1 MLAAA
6 SRRWRCHVRS
16 AREEAE
22 DAGEDA
28 CADDVAF
35 TDDLSLSLSGEKR
48 RRRAGGVGEEE
59 ESRKKKD
66 RERERERRSRVARK
80 IIATAGPLDDGRSIC
95 TYPPSAATTATY
107 MALSIETHLGKKR
120 ELDRSLAAHYH
131 CVCVHI
137 NSTACKIGEPSFRL
151 FVVQVKRHICK

>member
-35 TDDLSLSLSGEKR
+35 TDDLSLSLSLSGEKR

-66 RERERERRSRVARK
+66 REREREEEIQGRK
-80 IIATAGPLDDGRSIC
+80 KDHRHGRP
-95 TYPPSAATTATY
+95 T
-107 MALSIETHLGKKR
+107 
-120 ELDRSLAAHYH
+120 
-131 CVCVHI
+131 
-137 NSTACKIGEPSFRL
+137 
-151 FVVQVKRHICK
+151 